1 MGTTLF
7 DGNPQ
12 HDGRD
17 HGAHPLP
24 CVELDATTARAGK
37 LQVLTH
43 ASPAQLSRGV

>member
-24 CVELDATTARAGK
+24 FELDATTARAGK

-43 ASPAQLSRGV
+43 VTQPRI